1 MASRLALL
9 SSRRSRTSD
18 EKLIRLA
25 AVMGIETAV
34 YQVEDTASAS
44 QIASVLQTAG
54 ERMLAARADTV
65 SMLARESENESARRL
80 LTGIESAF
88 IYGAGE
94 SGAGS
99 VVSELTDGRLEGTTE
114 MPDSTVVCGITS
126 ASSDACAQLSG
137 ISFSVDHPSGLQVFT
152 GSRLDA
158 SEQLVS
164 LQNRPFLVSLR
175 QFGCR
180 CFLLAASEIA
190 DVDAPMPHANL
201 REDIAPALLPA
212 MIFMRQSFGDRCWSN
227 PRRHATVTI
236 DDPLLRPRYGCLSY
250 DRLVE
255 AMRTHRFASTVAFIP
270 WNYRRSDPMTAELF
284 KRNRDVLSIC
294 THGCDHSSGEFGIRD
309 RRVLRAKARLALER
323 AQRHKQIT
331 GVGCEPVMIFPQGV
345 FSSSALPALR
355 AEGYLAAV
363 NTSVQP
369 ADPDDSGPTLRDLL
383 DGAVTRAGFPLFARR
398 YPRSIAEFAL
408 DLFLGKPLLI
418 TAHHQNF
425 KNDAREISE
434 WADRINSIDPH
445 LTWAPLETTLRS
457 TALYRRTGT
466 HGAEVRFF
474 TDELNLVNPYS
485 EPAVLSL
492 SKQIDSATS
501 PAAVLVDGRSIDFEA
516 NRDSLAIELKLEPG
530 ANVDLK
536 IVNAAHGGSLS
547 SGTIHRHE
555 PGIAAR
561 RFLSEFRDNYLA
573 RSDALTALSRKAAR
587 LIQR

>member
-34 YQVEDTASAS
+34 YQVEGTASAM
-44 QIASVLQTAG
+44 QMASVLQTAG
-54 ERMLAARADTV
+54 ERVLAARADTV
-65 SMLARESENESARRL
+65 SMLGRESESACAGRL
-80 LTGIESAF
+80 LTGIKSAF

-94 SGAGS
+94 PGAGS
-99 VVSELTDGRLEGTTE
+99 AVGELTGGRLEGTTKIL
-114 MPDSTVVCGITS
+114 DSAIVCGIS
-126 ASSDACAQLSG
+126 GVSDGCAQLSG
-137 ISFSVDHPSGLQVFT
+137 MSFSVNHQSGLQAFT
-152 GSRLDA
+152 GNWFDA
-158 SEQLVS
+158 TEELIS
-164 LQNRPFLVSLR
+164 LQTRPFLVTLQR
-175 QFGCR
+175 FGCQ

-190 DVDAPMPHANL
+190 DVDAPVPDANL
-201 REDIAPALLPA
+201 GEEIAPALLPA

-227 PRRHATVTI
+227 PRRHGTVTI
-236 DDPLLRPRYGCLSY
+236 DDPLLRPRYGCLTY
-250 DRLVE
+250 DRLVA
-255 AMRTHRFASTVAFIP
+255 AMRTHRFASTIAFIP
-270 WNYRRSDPMTAELF
+270 WNYRRSDPVTTELF
-284 KRNRDVLSIC
+284 KRNRDILSIC
-294 THGCDHSSGEFGIRD
+294 THGCDHSAGEFGIRD

-323 AQRHKQIT
+323 AQRHKQIS
-331 GVGCEPVMIFPQGV
+331 GVGFEPIMIFPQGV
-345 FSSSALPALR
+345 FSNSALPALR

-363 NTSVQP
+363 NTSVHP
-369 ADPDDSGPTLRDLL
+369 AEPDDSGPTLGDLL
-383 DGAVTRAGFPLFARR
+383 DGAVTRAGFPLFSRR

-425 KNDAREISE
+425 RNDAREISE

-445 LTWAPLETTLRS
+445 LTWAPLETTLCS
-457 TALYRRTGT
+457 TALHRRTGP
-466 HGAEVRFF
+466 HGSEVRFF
-474 TDELNLVNPYS
+474 TDELNLANPYT

-492 SKQIDSATS
+492 SKQIDSS
-501 PAAVLVDGRSIDFEA
+501 IPPAGVMVDGRAIDFEA
-516 NRDSLAIELKLEPG
+516 DRGSLTTQLKLAPRASVELKII
-530 ANVDLK
+530 NV
-536 IVNAAHGGSLS
+536 AHGGSLS
-547 SGTIHRHE
+547 SGTLHHHE